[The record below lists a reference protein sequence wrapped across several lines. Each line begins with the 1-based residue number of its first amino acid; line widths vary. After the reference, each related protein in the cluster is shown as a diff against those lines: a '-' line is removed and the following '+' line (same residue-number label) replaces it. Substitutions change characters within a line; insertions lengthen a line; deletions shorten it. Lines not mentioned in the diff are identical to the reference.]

1 MLYEI
6 LVIQISKMSSNP
18 KIDKYVAEFQDDLA
32 KSPNGSVGIA
42 VIRILTTA
50 IKESTATTFMGV
62 DQEISQI
69 IDAIQKACP
78 NLPIH
83 FRGAAQVFR
92 AGMSKASGLKNAD
105 WKSQFVS
112 HADECLSDAEKVLN
126 LIPSV
131 SSDFLQHGMVILTRG
146 YDPMVGSVL
155 QMAASDGR
163 QFHVV
168 ITEGR
173 PLDDGAKLA
182 TMLSHPNLKITI
194 IPDSAIGLWM
204 NRAHA
209 VLIGTDLVLEDGSLL
224 APIGTYN
231 LCVLANVHRKP
242 VYCVCETFKFMR
254 SFVLSQNDLQQ
265 YQRKL
270 TFKPAG
276 LTDSDSESHSIECDA
291 SEFDYTPARFV
302 TLLLTEK
309 GPMPPSAVTHELTKL
324 LGVS

>member
-1 MLYEI
+1 MTNSKI
-6 LVIQISKMSSNP
+6 LENL
-18 KIDKYVAEFQDDLA
+18 VAEFQSNLE

-42 VIRILTTA
+42 VIRTLTSA
-50 IKESTATTFMGV
+50 ITQSTANTFMGV
-62 DQEISQI
+62 DQEISQL

-92 AGMSKASGLKNAD
+92 AGMSKASDQKNLD
-105 WKSQFVS
+105 WKSLFVE
-112 HADECLSDAEKVLN
+112 HANKCLSDAENVLD
-126 LIPSV
+126 LIPAV
-131 SSDFLQHGMVILTRG
+131 SSQFLQHGMVIITRG
-146 YDPMVGSVL
+146 FDPMVCSVL
-155 QMAASDGR
+155 NRAASDGR
-163 QFHVV
+163 HFHIV

-182 TMLSHPNLKITI
+182 SSLKHPNLKVTL

-204 NRAHA
+204 SRAHA
-209 VLIGTDLVLEDGSLL
+209 ILVGTDLVLEDGGLL

-231 LCVLANVHRKP
+231 LCVLANIHRRP
-242 VYCVCETFKFMR
+242 VYCVSETFKFMR
-254 SFVLSQNDLQQ
+254 SFVLGQNDMQQ

-270 TFKPAG
+270 PFKPAG
-276 LTDSDSESHSIECDA
+276 VTDESIDCDA
-291 SEFDYTPARFV
+291 SEFDFTPAKFV